1 MQNRKSV
8 FFDTK
13 DEIRRDALQSLFGQ
27 NDEFELIP
35 SLDDSQPPS
44 VILMDM
50 VMPKVLELT
59 TLRAIQN
66 RFQFVSLIVIVDD
79 STTAKT
85 VNEFKLFAD
94 DVFREPFKFVD
105 LISMM
110 RLQVRNHQWLTNEP
124 AEFGSLTFI
133 PVERIIK
140 NQEGKGVTLSTLEAR
155 LLHHL
160 FRAGGKP
167 VGRDL
172 LLKEVWGYAP
182 SVDTTTV
189 QAHVHRIRQK
199 LRTLG
204 AQDDLVF
211 TEGDGYGLMVDD
223 PSE

>member
-13 DEIRRDALQSLFGQ
+13 DEIRRDVLKSLFGQ

-44 VILMDM
+44 VILMD
-50 VMPKVLELT
+50 VVVAKVLEPT
-59 TLRAIQN
+59 ALRAIHN
-66 RFQFVSLIVIVDD
+66 RFQFAPLIVIVDD
-79 STTAKT
+79 STMAKT
-85 VNEFKLFAD
+85 VNEFESFAD
-94 DVFREPFKFVD
+94 DVVREPFKFVD

-110 RLQVRNHQWLTNEP
+110 RLQVRNRQWLTSEP
-124 AEFGSLTFI
+124 AEFGGLTFI
-133 PVERIIK
+133 PVERIVK
-140 NQEGKGVTLSTLEAR
+140 NQEGKEVILSTLESR

-160 FRAGGKP
+160 FRSCGKP
-167 VGRDL
+167 VGRDS

-199 LRTLG
+199 LRILC
-204 AQDDLVF
+204 AQGDLVF
-211 TEGDGYGLMVDD
+211 TEGDGYGLMVDL
-223 PSE
+223 PIE